1 MAETLLQEVAKNL
14 ARKEGKLSNVK
25 ADLAYLEEKFEWK
38 PCSQKDEER
47 YQDLLL
53 EQGALERE
61 IADFLS
67 QLLEPRRVELEVEG
81 YLEYLGA

>member
-1 MAETLLQEVAKNL
+1 MCSARHLTFCFSLPSLSSTMAETLLQEVAKNL

-47 YQDLLL
+47 
-53 EQGALERE
+53 
-61 IADFLS
+61 
-67 QLLEPRRVELEVEG
+67 
-81 YLEYLGA
+81 

>member
-1 MAETLLQEVAKNL
+1 MRN
-14 ARKEGKLSNVK
+14 
-25 ADLAYLEEKFEWK
+25 YLEEKFEWK
-38 PCSQKDEER
+38 PCRKTDEER